1 MARHALPDHVHEAGF
16 PFLLLHSCVPPP
28 APIHPAYWPLLTLLL
43 VLLTMSWSGPKLL
56 SLESS
61 VFMVLRNF
69 LPGESL
75 TGVSSNH
82 KLVFH
87 KLVSPRGCL
96 IRIWVHFTAFLPS
109 GCVVLGRHFTFP
121 GPGSLSG
128 EKSLPFDSEGT
139 SLAPI
144 FSEAPFQVWG
154 MIAKQDQNALPFPF
168 SYSLPIL
175 CKDEVIWT
183 DFLLD

>member
-1 MARHALPDHVHEAGF
+1 MKKRKRVTREQEKAVARHALPDHVHEAGF
-16 PFLLLHSCVPPP
+16 PFMLLHSCVPPP
-28 APIHPAYWPLLTLLL
+28 QPQYTLLTDPCQHYCWYYLQCHGQ
-43 VLLTMSWSGPKLL
+43 VQGWL
-56 SLESS
+56 SLEFS

-96 IRIWVHFTAFLPS
+96 IRIWVHFTGFLPS

-139 SLAPI
+139 SGSYILWSPI
-144 FSEAPFQVWG
+144 SSVGYDYKAGPKCP
-154 MIAKQDQNALPFPF
+154 AFP
-168 SYSLPIL
+168 L
-175 CKDEVIWT
+175 
-183 DFLLD
+183 FL